1 MRKQVIKVLVV
12 FVLMICFCAHIS
24 EQFDTWDHTLQ
35 TGNDIESTLVVV
47 ALCLGVCVV
56 LVSML
61 LRFFRSLILG
71 SNPSLIFQ
79 PLSSSTHVAVPILLS
94 GSPPPLRV

>member
-1 MRKQVIKVLVV
+1 
-12 FVLMICFCAHIS
+12 
-24 EQFDTWDHTLQ
+24 
-35 TGNDIESTLVVV
+35 
-47 ALCLGVCVV
+47 